1 MTLTRNSTQKTHGC
15 FWVLLSNRHWF
26 LKKRRAIIDLLLTS
40 FPRHGLC
47 RENYSKG
54 QLKTPV
60 FVLLFVVITELP
72 TLWYLYHKKDN
83 IFFTMLLLCCISLPD
98 QRIWFWTKNTSTFTK
113 TLQHFLKPVSSVKA
127 SAVMVS
133 TLELKLKRN
142 APSVMFWDHLCTT
155 QTVCTSPCCSC
166 Y

>member
-1 MTLTRNSTQKTHGC
+1 M
-15 FWVLLSNRHWF
+15 
-26 LKKRRAIIDLLLTS
+26 LLTS

-60 FVLLFVVITELP
+60 LFYCSWSSLSCQHFDI
-72 TLWYLYHKKDN
+72 YIIKKDN

-142 APSVMFWDHLCTT
+142 APSVTFWDHLCTT
-155 QTVCTSPCCSC
+155 QTVCTSLHVVRVTKIHHGHVVCKTNAPV
-166 Y
+166 